1 MDGME
6 DMSRRL
12 AARKRIERADELL
25 TDKLRMYGRA
35 DELWRFG
42 RFSFVSCDLPRSLCF
57 APHTRHIAR
66 SLSINQTNKHAMAST
81 TEVVA
86 AEQALVDLK
95 SLSSSLSPEAIEP
108 LEQAVD
114 RQAAAQGAYSL
125 ETNLALLRLYNFY
138 PAHYKSIAVV
148 KILCLSLMQL
158 PENHFVLALSAVS
171 PVRVCR

>member
-25 TDKLRMYGRA
+25 TDKRRMYGRA

-57 APHTRHIAR
+57 APHTTHR
-66 SLSINQTNKHAMAST
+66 SFSLDQPNKHAMAST

-86 AEQALVDLK
+86 AEQAPVDLK

-114 RQAAAQGAYSL
+114 RQAAAQAAYSL

-171 PVRVCR
+171 PVRVCRWR